1 MFIWAVGVT
10 VVLFAVVGLRAGFV
24 TEELTEEV
32 RRLLVDQ
39 GKNSDEI
46 EEMFY
51 GSKGLTIVLEGFA
64 YENIVKIAK
73 RLAPD
78 SVLLAR
84 QQRWDKYMRVVAVAG
99 AFAIAGSLVVDLLSR
114 Q

>member
-1 MFIWAVGVT
+1 MFIWAVGMT
-10 VVLFAVVGLRAGFV
+10 VVLLAVVGVRAGFV
-24 TEELTEEV
+24 TEELKEEV

-51 GSKGLTIVLEGFA
+51 GSNGRMFVREGNA
-64 YENIVKIAK
+64 YENIVKLAK

-78 SVLLAR
+78 SALLAR
-84 QQRWDKYMRVVAVAG
+84 QQRWDRYTRAVVIAG
-99 AFAIAGSLVVDLLSR
+99 ACVIAGSLVFDLLSR